1 MNTKNGV
8 PDFTVLT
15 YTHDDKEL
23 ELFDHGDNIK
33 ICQGDH
39 VVIVSSAQA
48 WALVSILE
56 NII

>member
-1 MNTKNGV
+1 MVIQKNGV

-23 ELFDHGDNIK
+23 ELFDYGDNIK

-39 VVIVSSAQA
+39 VVIV
-48 WALVSILE
+48 
-56 NII
+56 